1 MQIDVN
7 DFRSE
12 GQQYNCFKPLPFHI
26 VLFFIIR
33 FSPFDS

>member
-1 MQIDVN
+1 MRIDVN